1 MGQNSDIKYIQN
13 LLNKN
18 EKKYGS
24 IKLRYVRNYS
34 IVEIYILIEHKDS
47 LIIEVKYVIILKRGG
62 YLS

>member
-34 IVEIYILIEHKDS
+34 LVEIYILIEHKDS
-47 LIIEVKYVIILKRGG
+47 LIIEVKYVTILKRGG
-62 YLS
+62 YVG

>member
-34 IVEIYILIEHKDS
+34 IVEIYISIEHKDS